1 MAIGKMFTVLTDYDL
16 SGGMDKAS
24 SSIRAGN
31 IEKVGCSII
40 FNSVTTGGTASGDIY
55 LEASID
61 GTSWFKTD
69 STNHK
74 VSSADLTSDD
84 KLGFSAKDLFYP
96 YLRLNLD
103 GTTITGGTVSM
114 YIYGKFVSE

>member
-31 IEKVGCSII
+31 IEKAGCSII
-40 FNSVTTGGTASGDIY
+40 FDSVTTGGTASGDIY

-103 GTTITGGTVSM
+103 GTAITGGTVSM